1 MPSCVATPLGN
12 LSLRWLSRIVESE
25 WVLLD
30 NKEQTYL
37 LSLAN
42 MEYGVWVCV
51 LEQLGKD
58 AWQVDLK
65 SGLHMIHLDNMN
77 LSNFDVVPCKSR
89 SPATTRMKHIIYVQC
104 GEVCT
109 TKNSKNKK
117 KREKKG
123 LPCVGICHEELN
135 ECA

>member
-58 AWQVDLK
+58 AWQPDLQQ
-65 SGLHMIHLDNMN
+65 GLHMIHLDNTN

-109 TKNSKNKK
+109 TKKAKTTNRKRK
-117 KREKKG
+117 KRSA
-123 LPCVGICHEELN
+123 LCWNMP
-135 ECA
+135 